1 LLKSFFLSSFPEG
14 RKGLPEL
21 LLNYFEETKKRFN
34 KNETKQTAIC
44 LARREE

>member
-1 LLKSFFLSSFPEG
+1 LLKSFFLEG
-14 RKGLPEL
+14 RKGLPES

-34 KNETKQTAIC
+34 KKEIKQTAIC